1 MYLVMVV
8 LVWIA
13 FAIIFLDKKII
24 QQTYATVQYFIIFN
38 LVYNFLYYNHT
49 LWEYQGLTTPI
60 LNHTFIELSF
70 TFIILP
76 IAVVVYLKYFPSQ
89 KYHQLFYLFF
99 WVVFFTFIELL
110 FYKMEMFR
118 YDNGWGVTDSLWF
131 NVLMFFM
138 IRLHYSRPFL
148 TMMLSI
154 IITIVLIQFFP
165 IPLDKLK

>member
-1 MYLVMVV
+1 MYLLMVVMV
-8 LVWIA
+8 WIL
-13 FAIIFLDKKII
+13 FALIFLDKAII
-24 QQTYATVQYFIIFN
+24 QQTYQTVQYFIIFN

-49 LWEYQGLTTPI
+49 LWEYQAITTPV

-76 IAVVVYLKYFPSQ
+76 IAVVVYLKYFPVSRG
-89 KYHQLFYLFF
+89 HQIWYLGW
-99 WVVFFTFIELL
+99 WVVFFTFIEFL
-110 FYKMEMFR
+110 FYRMNMFV
-118 YDNGWGVTDSLWF
+118 YDNGWGVLDSLWF

-138 IRLHYSRPFL
+138 IRLHFL
-148 TMMLSI
+148 KPMVAFLMSI